1 MKAHSIKRLPLQIAA
16 FIACLLFIQCTKV
29 IKKAISQPTSTANDN
44 HNSANTLDWE
54 GTYKG
59 TIPCADCAGIDIE
72 ITLNKEQEY
81 VLKTNYLGKN
91 EDTVEE
97 KGRFTWNK
105 AGNTLTL
112 LGVKDKP
119 NQYFVGENRIL
130 QLDKLGNKITDN
142 AADKYFLNKQPFT
155 TMPDTS
161 KLAGTWE
168 LNYIT
173 GSRIAFEGLYPNKKP
188 TITFDIPKNWV
199 NGNTSCNSFS
209 GKLNVMGN
217 KIDFTGPLAMTK
229 MMCLDGK
236 GENVFI
242 ETLQKVNT
250 YTIGNDSTLNFKTD
264 DIVTMRFVKKE

>member
-1 MKAHSIKRLPLQIAA
+1 MKTHTIKRIPLQIAA
-16 FIACLLFIQCTKV
+16 LIVCFLLIQCTKV
-29 IKKAISQPTSTANDN
+29 IKKAIAQPTPISTDE
-44 HNSANTLDWE
+44 HNSANTLDWA

-59 TIPCADCAGIDIE
+59 TIPCVDCAGIDME

-81 VLKTNYLGKN
+81 IRETNYVGKSG
-91 EDTVEE
+91 EAVEE

-105 AGNTLTL
+105 AGNTITL
-112 LGVKDKP
+112 LGIKDKP

-130 QLDKLGNKITDN
+130 QLDKLGNKITDST
-142 AADKYFLNKQPFT
+142 AQKYFLNKQ
-155 TMPDTS
+155 TMVSTPDTS

-188 TITFDIPKNWV
+188 TITFDLTKNWV

-209 GKLNVMGN
+209 GKLNVKGN
-217 KIDFTGPLAMTK
+217 NIDFKGPLAMTK

-242 ETLQKVNT
+242 ETLQKVTT
-250 YTIGNDSTLNFKTD
+250 YAISNDSTLNFIQN
-264 DIVTMRFVKKE
+264 DIAVMRFVKK